1 MNKKKIFWGVTFIV
15 AVIVC
20 VICGYKIIS
29 YFLSDGGN
37 SAEYINPE
45 TETNTATLV
54 NTVENHNINWVK
66 LQEKNSDVY
75 SWIYIPNTNVDYP
88 VVQPGKNLSDDFYLN
103 HNVNRENEFAGAI
116 YTEKQN
122 AKDYSDPVTVLYG
135 HNMLN
140 GSMFKSLHK
149 FEDAKFFKKN
159 KYIYIYMPNHR
170 LTYKIY
176 AAYVYDDRH
185 ILNAFKL
192 SDKKVLKKYFE
203 YTTNPNSLS
212 KNIRKVSLDINSKI
226 ITLSTCTNGAEN
238 TRYLVQGVLIKDEQ
252 TN

>member
-1 MNKKKIFWGVTFIV
+1 
-15 AVIVC
+15 
-20 VICGYKIIS
+20 
-29 YFLSDGGN
+29 
-37 SAEYINPE
+37 
-45 TETNTATLV
+45 
-54 NTVENHNINWVK
+54 
-66 LQEKNSDVY
+66 
-75 SWIYIPNTNVDYP
+75 
-88 VVQPGKNLSDDFYLN
+88 
-103 HNVNRENEFAGAI
+103 
-116 YTEKQN
+116 
-122 AKDYSDPVTVLYG
+122 
-135 HNMLN
+135 
-140 GSMFKSLHK
+140 
-149 FEDAKFFKKN
+149 
-159 KYIYIYMPNHR
+159 MPNHR

-185 ILNAFKL
+185 ILNSFKL

>member
-1 MNKKKIFWGVTFIV
+1 MNKKKLFWGVTFIV

-149 FEDAKFFKKN
+149 FEDAKFC
-159 KYIYIYMPNHR
+159 
-170 LTYKIY
+170 
-176 AAYVYDDRH
+176 
-185 ILNAFKL
+185 
-192 SDKKVLKKYFE
+192 
-203 YTTNPNSLS
+203 SLC
-212 KNIRKVSLDINSKI
+212 IR
-226 ITLSTCTNGAEN
+226 
-238 TRYLVQGVLIKDEQ
+238 
-252 TN
+252 

>member
-1 MNKKKIFWGVTFIV
+1 MNKKKLFWGVTFIV

-116 YTEKQN
+116 
-122 AKDYSDPVTVLYG
+122 
-135 HNMLN
+135 
-140 GSMFKSLHK
+140 
-149 FEDAKFFKKN
+149 
-159 KYIYIYMPNHR
+159 
-170 LTYKIY
+170 
-176 AAYVYDDRH
+176 
-185 ILNAFKL
+185 
-192 SDKKVLKKYFE
+192 
-203 YTTNPNSLS
+203 
-212 KNIRKVSLDINSKI
+212 
-226 ITLSTCTNGAEN
+226 
-238 TRYLVQGVLIKDEQ
+238 
-252 TN
+252 